1 MSYGLD
7 AEVSEPEAAAMV
19 QAASLDLY
27 PSVTETSRRAAD
39 RGLGLDRIS
48 SAARQAVTAWV
59 MAVNGD
65 DARLAASGEPH
76 IVSFLLRDPWKRW
89 HVVRGPRVTGIE
101 IWRLEAD
108 REPPSLDLKFQ
119 FSGRRIFPDPSRA
132 LASELS
138 EGETQFVGTLALALP
153 EDADQ
158 RWRLTLG
165 AVDTLDGYLGYV
177 FTSRRE
183 TPEDYRDRTGSAAAP
198 AAAGATRL
206 FRITAGF
213 ADDDVK
219 FGSEVTAD
227 VRLAGEPTRYEAAD
241 LIAPAIEAEI
251 RRALGDGDW
260 RPNLREL
267 IVVEL
272 LGE

>member
-19 QAASLDLY
+19 QTASLELY

-89 HVVRGPRVTGIE
+89 HVVPGPRVTGIE

-165 AVDTLDGYLGYV
+165 AVDTRRLPRLRVHQQARDAGGLPRPHRLGGRSGGRGGHSPIPHHGR
-177 FTSRRE
+177 FRR
-183 TPEDYRDRTGSAAAP
+183 
-198 AAAGATRL
+198 
-206 FRITAGF
+206 
-213 ADDDVK
+213 
-219 FGSEVTAD
+219 
-227 VRLAGEPTRYEAAD
+227 
-241 LIAPAIEAEI
+241 
-251 RRALGDGDW
+251 
-260 RPNLREL
+260 
-267 IVVEL
+267 
-272 LGE
+272 